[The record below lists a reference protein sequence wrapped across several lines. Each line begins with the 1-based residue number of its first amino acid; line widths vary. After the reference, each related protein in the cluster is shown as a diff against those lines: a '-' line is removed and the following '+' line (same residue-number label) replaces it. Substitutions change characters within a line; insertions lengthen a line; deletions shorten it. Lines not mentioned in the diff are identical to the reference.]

1 MKDKYCR
8 NCGQEIGGDWKHC
21 PNCGTPVS
29 QFEQQITYR
38 PAATAPTPPSDPPR
52 VEDRSSSARV
62 LSLKERITSGL
73 GSAGVV
79 VWYIISIF
87 YSIAPLMILKF
98 PLWVDLLLIL
108 AMTALPFIGE
118 TIRLALFIWAFVV
131 AIHMSLS
138 VLTVVFFVFA
148 AIYVFTEAIPLI
160 VSLTDLFER

>member
-1 MKDKYCR
+1 
-8 NCGQEIGGDWKHC
+8 
-21 PNCGTPVS
+21 
-29 QFEQQITYR
+29 
-38 PAATAPTPPSDPPR
+38 
-52 VEDRSSSARV
+52 
-62 LSLKERITSGL
+62 
-73 GSAGVV
+73 
-79 VWYIISIF
+79 
-87 YSIAPLMILKF
+87 MILKF